1 MNDTQKQHRIKRL
14 KFKRSY
20 IRRVLGNPNLYN
32 LSELDQGR
40 LEKEFKEVQNE
51 LFLLEHRLEA
61 IPDKY
66 KYLGSH

>member
-1 MNDTQKQHRIKRL
+1 MNDTLKIKRL

-20 IRRVLGNPNLYN
+20 IRRALGNPNLYN

-51 LFLLEHRLEA
+51 LFLLEQRLEA
-61 IPDKY
+61 IPDKN